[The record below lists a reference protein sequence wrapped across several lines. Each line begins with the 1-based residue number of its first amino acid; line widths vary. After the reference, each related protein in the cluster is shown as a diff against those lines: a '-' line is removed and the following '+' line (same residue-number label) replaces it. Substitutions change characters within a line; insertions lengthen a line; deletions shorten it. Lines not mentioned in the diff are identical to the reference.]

1 MNRRHDAES
10 YVRLVERIRAA
21 RPDIAMSSDFIVGF
35 PGETNQDFEATLDLV
50 RTVGYAQAYSFKY
63 SPRPGTPAA
72 TEENQ
77 LPEEVK
83 SERLQR
89 LQALLGEQQVTF
101 NQSCAGRVMPVL
113 FDRRGKGERQ
123 LVGRSPWLQSVHVED
138 APENLF
144 GNIVEVEIEEGYR
157 NSLRGRLRAAEA
169 VVA

>member
-1 MNRRHDAES
+1 
-10 YVRLVERIRAA
+10 
-21 RPDIAMSSDFIVGF
+21 
-35 PGETNQDFEATLDLV
+35 
-50 RTVGYAQAYSFKY
+50 
-63 SPRPGTPAA
+63 
-72 TEENQ
+72 
-77 LPEEVK
+77 VK

-89 LQALLGEQQVTF
+89 LQALLGEQQVAF
-101 NQSCAGRVMPVL
+101 NEACAGRIMPVL